1 MLNLR
6 RTSLARVT
14 SLAGFLLLSTSV
26 GPAAMADPGEAFPAC
41 EELADF
47 DDADFTDSTNID
59 NEWFP
64 LVPGMQFVLQGF
76 SNRGGG
82 ELDHTVTFTVT
93 DRTWVIN
100 GVETR
105 VVLDEDVN
113 DGELVEQ
120 ELAFFAQDGDWNVW
134 SLGEYP
140 EEVDEETGAMVTPSV
155 WFAGEGEE
163 EPAQAGVLVPG
174 DPHLGSRWHIQGWA
188 PEVDFLDCAKVFKMG
203 RTLSIPI
210 ETSEELTNCA
220 NGDLCEDVMVAKE
233 RSPLEHEGGLQL
245 KYYAPGVGL
254 VQVGAVGDKE
264 NETLVLVELR
274 NINFPPVNPERLR
287 VHTKVNELF
296 HNACTAGFDV
306 LCP

>member
-6 RTSLARVT
+6 RASLTRVA

-26 GPAAMADPGEAFPAC
+26 GPAATADPGEAFPAC

-47 DDADFTDSTNID
+47 DDADFNDSTNID

-64 LVPGMQFVLQGF
+64 LAPGMQFVLRGF

-93 DRTWVIN
+93 DLTWEIN
-100 GVETR
+100 GVETL

-113 DGELVEQ
+113 DGELVEE
-120 ELAFFAQDGDWNVW
+120 ELAFFAQDAELNVW

-140 EEVDEETGAMVTPSV
+140 EELDEETGEIVTPSV
-155 WFAGEGEE
+155 WFAGEGDE

-174 DPHLGSRWHIQGWA
+174 DPSLGSRWHIQGWS
-188 PEVDFLDCAKVFKMG
+188 PDIDFLDCAKVFKMG
-203 RTLSIPI
+203 RMLSIPI
-210 ETSEELTNCA
+210 ENPEEPPICA
-220 NGDLCEDVMVAKE
+220 EGDPCEDVMVAKE
-233 RSPLEHEGGLQL
+233 RSPLEHEGGVQL

-254 VQVGAVGDKE
+254 VQVGAVGDPE
-264 NETLVLVELR
+264 NETLVLVELNDVR
-274 NINFPPVNPERLR
+274 GTPEWLR
-287 VHTKVNELF
+287 VLDEVEKLF
-296 HNACTAGFDV
+296 ENACDAGFDV

>member
-41 EELADF
+41 KELADF
-47 DDADFTDSTNID
+47 DDADFSDSTNID
-59 NEWFP
+59 NQWFP
-64 LVPGMQFVLQGF
+64 LVPGMQYVLQGF

-82 ELDHTVTFTVT
+82 ELPHTVTFTVT
-93 DRTWVIN
+93 DLPWVIN
-100 GVETR
+100 GVETV

-113 DGELVEQ
+113 EDVLVEE
-120 ELAFFAQDGDWNVW
+120 ELAFFAQDGEDNVW

-140 EEVDEETGAMVTPSV
+140 EELDEETGEIVTPSV

-163 EPAQAGVLVPG
+163 ELAQAGVLVPG
-174 DPHLGSRWHIQGWA
+174 DPQLGSPWHIQGWS
-188 PEVDFLDCAKVFKMG
+188 PDIEFLDCAKVLKMDQM
-203 RTLSIPI
+203 LSNPI
-210 ETSEELTNCA
+210 CA
-220 NGDLCEDVMVAKE
+220 NGGVCEDVMLAKE

-254 VQVGAVGDKE
+254 VQVGAVGDPE

-274 NINFPPVNPERLR
+274 DVKSVDLMEWNR
-287 VHTKVNELF
+287 VLDEAESLF
-296 HNACTAGFDV
+296 ENACDAGFDV